1 MSTVDVREA
10 RADERP
16 AVMNVLDGAMLET
29 DRIGE
34 STRLVAVEE
43 GRVLGALVLDGDRID
58 AVAVRR
64 SRRGQGIGTALV
76 ETAATRRERLVA
88 EFREEV
94 RPFYESLGFEVEAA
108 NEDGR
113 LRGVR
118 ASRLPGP

>member
-16 AVMNVLDGAMLET
+16 AVTNVLDGAMLET

-34 STRLVAVEE
+34 STLLVAVEE
-43 GRVLGALVLDGDRID
+43 GRVLGALSLHGEHVD

-76 ETAATRRERLVA
+76 EAAATRRERLVA

-94 RPFYESLGFEVEAA
+94 RPFYESLGFEVETAS
-108 NEDGR
+108 EDGR
-113 LRGVR
+113 LRGIR
-118 ASRLPGP
+118 